1 MGDYV
6 LESNPALG
14 RLIERLGTQSET
26 PARKQSSSSSGSTR
40 YRRRRRAK
48 ASKRVRED
56 PTIVVAKK
64 PAKSSRVTKPARL
77 ADALAVE
84 DDLWALRE
92 DSGADEMVLVGFDEE
107 PAIFAEEIGDGG
119 DDVFRADE
127 ADEILDV
134 YGRADLDEY
143 GEPADEDAESFDERS
158 VQAISAVQNEEGD
171 WIIDAFKAWML
182 EAVEAPG

>member
-26 PARKQSSSSSGSTR
+26 PARKQSSSSSDSTR

-64 PAKSSRVTKPARL
+64 PARNPRVTKPTRL

-84 DDLWALRE
+84 DDLWAIRE

-107 PAIFAEEIGDGG
+107 PAIFAEEIGDVDVVKA
-119 DDVFRADE
+119 DD

-143 GEPADEDAESFDERS
+143 GEPAEDADSFDESS
-158 VQAISAVQNEEGD
+158 VQAISAVENEEGD

>member
-26 PARKQSSSSSGSTR
+26 PARKQSSSSSDSTR

-56 PTIVVAKK
+56 PMIVVAKK
-64 PAKSSRVTKPARL
+64 PAKNARVRKPTRL

-84 DDLWALRE
+84 DDLWAIRE

-107 PAIFAEEIGDGG
+107 PAIFAEEIGDVDVVKA
-119 DDVFRADE
+119 DD

-143 GEPADEDAESFDERS
+143 GEPAEDAGSFDERS
-158 VQAISAVQNEEGD
+158 VQAISAVENEEGD

>member
-1 MGDYV
+1 M
-6 LESNPALG
+6 
-14 RLIERLGTQSET
+14 
-26 PARKQSSSSSGSTR
+26 
-40 YRRRRRAK
+40 
-48 ASKRVRED
+48 
-56 PTIVVAKK
+56 IVVAKK
-64 PAKSSRVTKPARL
+64 SAKNPPARKPTRL

-107 PAIFAEEIGDGG
+107 PAIFAEEIGDVDVVKA
-119 DDVFRADE
+119 DD

-158 VQAISAVQNEEGD
+158 VQAISAVQNEESD